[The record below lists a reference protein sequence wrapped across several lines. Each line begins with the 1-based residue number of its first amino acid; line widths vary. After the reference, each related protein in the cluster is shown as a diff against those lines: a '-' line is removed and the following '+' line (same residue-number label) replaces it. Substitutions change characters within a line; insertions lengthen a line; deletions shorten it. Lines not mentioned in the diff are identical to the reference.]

1 MPRKKVV
8 KKNPVGDS
16 ERFYGKQPMVGS
28 NLLKKP
34 GRMRTLASVS
44 KYPVIDDLY
53 AMIDSLT
60 QAQIQSYSDTEKLP
74 VIVRDLL
81 FEFAE
86 DWSNMDRDHTNY
98 LSQVPKGYD
107 KFEAAVIGDLLYWMI
122 TGANEK
128 SKLRIG
134 NEVSDLSWNK
144 EMEKMCPNFTK
155 KMEKF
160 RGLDIHDL
168 PGLHIRI
175 LNNLPINTYNRYTI
189 AQVTIDD
196 PQIGEQVFPSP
207 EPMEDS
213 EIDAIQALKRLVAD
227 GNLKKFSIALSQS
240 SKSRLKVSGGG
251 VGAHIFQAFELAKN
265 AVDAF
270 DKGDIAS
277 ARKLLD
283 AIQNEYDMDLNT
295 FQTGLKDMFVVT
307 GSALTFQKGQGGGQ
321 ASRAG
326 ANRRGGGGGGGN
338 QAKVSLKGSPEPL
351 LVSLDTSMPPVRA
364 GWKKNNMH
372 ELMKIANQA
381 NIRMQKNNDKDIDF
395 NKTENTRGTAG
406 LTAVKIG
413 TQNVLTTSWIPIFYT
428 AITGEEPKKQ
438 KNIMSA
444 FPNQASISLR
454 FIIHANLAVGIGN
467 DFLVPKGTLT
477 VTMRRLPGKPNWKD
491 SVADSDNFFFAPID
505 FFIED
510 LGRAK
515 GYSDAFTED
524 SLAEAVDAA
533 TEVGDDDLAELRQT
547 ERGKVK
553 KNPRGAIG
561 KAVAIDIVPR
571 SQIEVKTLT
580 EKHPSMKYLRKVVKE
595 EGLESLYDNY
605 GKGQVPSPKSKAGT
619 YRWRGKTYKGKA
631 ELQAAL
637 DKKGNQ
643 VDKGHPK
650 MQILYAK
657 RKDNGNLV
665 PHRIILPRILVRHD
679 KSTNK
684 IVPNKG
690 SKATAQVRK
699 LLKRIEKDYGKV
711 TFIKDLTVRGSY
723 DPKVKSKK
731 VLYNRGVA
739 KQFQA
744 EGHPSGM
751 KDAGNLFV
759 SQVQLNGGL
768 VYDARLPGGRMMGP
782 VALRWGAK
790 Q

>member
-1 MPRKKVV
+1 MPRKKVI

-16 ERFYGKQPMVGS
+16 ERFYGEQPITGS
-28 NLLKKP
+28 KLLKKP
-34 GRMRTLASVS
+34 GRKRTLASVS
-44 KYPVIDDLY
+44 KYPAIDDLY

-60 QAQIQSYSDTEKLP
+60 QQQIQKYSDTESLP

-86 DWSNMDRDHTNY
+86 DWSNMDRDHSNY
-98 LSQVPKGYD
+98 LSQVPDGYD

-144 EMEKMCPNFTK
+144 EIEKMCPNFLK
-155 KMEKF
+155 KLEKF
-160 RGLDIHDL
+160 RGLNIHDL

-175 LNNLPINTYNRYTI
+175 LNNLPVNSYNRYTI
-189 AQVTIDD
+189 AQITLDD

-213 EIDAIQALKRLVAD
+213 EIDAIQALKRLVAE

-240 SKSRLKVSGGG
+240 SKSTIQTTGAG

-270 DKGDIAS
+270 DKGDVAS
-277 ARKLLD
+277 ARRLLD

-307 GSALTFQKGQGGGQ
+307 ASALTFEKGTSSGNN
-321 ASRAG
+321 
-326 ANRRGGGGGGGN
+326 NRNQSGGGGGGN
-338 QAKVSLKGSPEPL
+338 QAKVTLKGGPEPL
-351 LVSLDTSMPPVRA
+351 LVSLDTSMPPTRK
-364 GWKKNNMH
+364 GWPKNNMH

-381 NIRMQKNNDKDIDF
+381 TNNIIMKKNSGEIGF
-395 NKTENTRGTAG
+395 EKTENTRGTAG
-406 LTAVKIG
+406 LTAVKVG
-413 TQNVLTTSWIPIFYT
+413 DNNVLTTSWIPIFYT
-428 AITGEEPKKQ
+428 AITGEEPETQKAIMNRFPKQ
-438 KNIMSA
+438 KSV
-444 FPNQASISLR
+444 SLR

-477 VTMRRLPGKPNWKD
+477 VTMRRQPGKPDWKQ
-491 SVADSDNFFFAPID
+491 SVQETGKFFFAPID
-505 FFIED
+505 FFVED

-515 GYSDAFTED
+515 FHTDAFTEA
-524 SLAEAVDAA
+524 SLSETVEAA
-533 TEVGDDDLAELRQT
+533 TEVGDDDIRELSQT
-547 ERGKVK
+547 GRGKVK
-553 KNPRGAIG
+553 KNPKGAIG

-571 SQIEVKTLT
+571 SQINVKTLT
-580 EKHPSMKYLRKVVKE
+580 EKHPSLKYLKKVVRE

-619 YRWRGKTYKGKA
+619 YRWRNKTYKSKA

-684 IVPNKG
+684 IVANKG

-699 LLKRIEKDYGKV
+699 LLKRIEKDFGSV
-711 TFIKDLTVRGSY
+711 NFVKDLTVRGSY
-723 DPKVKSKK
+723 DPNVKSKQ
-731 VLYNRGVA
+731 VFYNRGVA
-739 KQFQA
+739 KQFQS
-744 EGHPSGM
+744 EGHPPGM
-751 KDAGNLFV
+751 KDASNLFV
-759 SQVQLNGGL
+759 SQVQLNGSL
-768 VYDARLPGGRMMGP
+768 VYDARLAGGKRLGP

>member
-16 ERFYGKQPMVGS
+16 ERFYGEQPIAGS
-28 NLLKKP
+28 KLLKKP
-34 GRMRTLASVS
+34 GRKRTLASVS
-44 KYPVIDDLY
+44 KYPAIDDLY

-60 QAQIQSYSDTEKLP
+60 QQQIQKYSDTESLP

-98 LSQVPKGYD
+98 LSQVPDGYD

-144 EMEKMCPNFTK
+144 EIEKMCPNFLK
-155 KMEKF
+155 KLEKF

-175 LNNLPINTYNRYTI
+175 LNNLPVNSYNRYTI
-189 AQVTIDD
+189 AQITLDD

-240 SKSRLKVSGGG
+240 SKSTIQTTGAG

-270 DKGDIAS
+270 DKGDVAS
-277 ARKLLD
+277 ARRLLD

-307 GSALTFQKGQGGGQ
+307 ASALTFEKGTSSGNN
-321 ASRAG
+321 
-326 ANRRGGGGGGGN
+326 NRGRGGGGGGGDK
-338 QAKVSLKGSPEPL
+338 AKVTLKGGPEPL
-351 LVSLDTSMPPVRA
+351 LVSLDTSMPPTRK
-364 GWKKNNMH
+364 GWPKNNMH

-381 NIRMQKNNDKDIDF
+381 NTTINAGNNLKFSKNED
-395 NKTENTRGTAG
+395 TRGTAG
-406 LTAVKIG
+406 LTAVKLG
-413 TQNVLTTSWIPIFYT
+413 NNNVLTTSWIPIFYT
-428 AITGEEPKKQ
+428 AITGEEPEGQ
-438 KNIMSA
+438 QQIMSE
-444 FPNQASISLR
+444 FPDQKSVSLR

-477 VTMRRLPGKPNWKD
+477 VTMRRQPKKTWRE
-491 SVADSDNFFFAPID
+491 SVQEADSFVFAPID
-505 FFIED
+505 FFVED

-515 GYSDAFTED
+515 FHTDAFTEA
-524 SLAEAVDAA
+524 SLSETVEAA
-533 TEVGDDDLAELRQT
+533 TEVGDDDIRELSQT
-547 ERGKVK
+547 GRGKVK

-571 SQIEVKTLT
+571 SQINVKTLT
-580 EKHPSMKYLRKVVKE
+580 EKHPSLKYLKKVVKE
-595 EGLESLYDNY
+595 EGLESLYENY

-619 YRWRGKTYKGKA
+619 YRWRNKTYKSKA

-684 IVPNKG
+684 IVANKG

-699 LLKRIEKDYGKV
+699 LLKRIEKDFGSV
-711 TFIKDLTVRGSY
+711 NFVKDLTVRGSY
-723 DPKVKSKK
+723 DPNVKSKK

-739 KQFQA
+739 KQFQS
-744 EGHPSGM
+744 EGHPPGM
-751 KDAGNLFV
+751 KDASNLFV

-768 VYDARLPGGRMMGP
+768 VYDARLPGGKRLGP

>member
-1 MPRKKVV
+1 MPRKKVI

-16 ERFYGKQPMVGS
+16 ERFYGEQPITGS
-28 NLLKKP
+28 KLIKKP
-34 GRMRTLASVS
+34 GRKRTLASVS
-44 KYPVIDDLY
+44 KYPAIDDLY

-60 QAQIQSYSDTEKLP
+60 QQQIQKYSDTESLP

-86 DWSNMDRDHTNY
+86 DWSNMDRDHSNY
-98 LSQVPKGYD
+98 LSQVPDGYD

-144 EMEKMCPNFTK
+144 EIEKMCPNFLK
-155 KMEKF
+155 KLEKF

-175 LNNLPINTYNRYTI
+175 LNNLPVNSYNRYTI
-189 AQVTIDD
+189 AQITLDD

-240 SKSRLKVSGGG
+240 SKSTIQTTGAG

-270 DKGDIAS
+270 DKGDVAS
-277 ARKLLD
+277 ARRLLD

-307 GSALTFQKGQGGGQ
+307 ASALTFEKGTSSG
-321 ASRAG
+321 RN
-326 ANRRGGGGGGGN
+326 NRNQGGGGGDK
-338 QAKVSLKGSPEPL
+338 AKVTLKGGPEPL
-351 LVSLDTSMPPVRA
+351 LVSLDTSMPPTRK
-364 GWKKNNMH
+364 GWPKNNMH

-381 NIRMQKNNDKDIDF
+381 NIKIKKNSGEIAF
-395 NKTENTRGTAG
+395 EKTENTRGTAG
-406 LTAVKIG
+406 LTAVKVG
-413 TQNVLTTSWIPIFYT
+413 DNNVLTTSWIPIFYT
-428 AITGEEPKKQ
+428 AITGEEPETQKAIMNRFPKQ
-438 KNIMSA
+438 KSV
-444 FPNQASISLR
+444 SLR

-477 VTMRRLPGKPNWKD
+477 VTMRRQPGKPDWKQ
-491 SVADSDNFFFAPID
+491 SVQETGNFFFAPID
-505 FFIED
+505 FFVED

-515 GYSDAFTED
+515 FHTDAFTEA
-524 SLAEAVDAA
+524 SLSETVEAA
-533 TEVGDDDLAELRQT
+533 TEVGDDDIRELSQT
-547 ERGKVK
+547 GRGKVK

-571 SQIEVKTLT
+571 SQINVKTLT
-580 EKHPSMKYLRKVVKE
+580 EKHPSLKYLKKVVRE

-619 YRWRGKTYKGKA
+619 YRWRNKTYKSKA

-684 IVPNKG
+684 IVANKG

-699 LLKRIEKDYGKV
+699 LLKRIEKDFGSV
-711 TFIKDLTVRGSY
+711 NFVKDLTVRGSY
-723 DPKVKSKK
+723 DPNVKSKQ

-739 KQFQA
+739 KQFQS
-744 EGHPSGM
+744 EGHPPGM
-751 KDAGNLFV
+751 KDASNLFV

-768 VYDARLPGGRMMGP
+768 VYDARLPGGKRLGP

>member
-1 MPRKKVV
+1 MPRKKVI

-16 ERFYGKQPMVGS
+16 ERFYGEQPITGS
-28 NLLKKP
+28 KLIKKP
-34 GRMRTLASVS
+34 GRKRTLASVS
-44 KYPVIDDLY
+44 KYPAIDDLY

-60 QAQIQSYSDTEKLP
+60 QQQIQKYSDTESLP

-86 DWSNMDRDHTNY
+86 DWSNMDRDHSNY
-98 LSQVPKGYD
+98 LSQVPDGYD

-144 EMEKMCPNFTK
+144 EIEKMCPNFLK
-155 KMEKF
+155 KLEKF

-175 LNNLPINTYNRYTI
+175 LNNLPVNSYNRYTI
-189 AQVTIDD
+189 AQITLDD

-240 SKSRLKVSGGG
+240 SKSTIQTTGAG

-270 DKGDIAS
+270 DKGDVAS
-277 ARKLLD
+277 ARRLLD

-307 GSALTFQKGQGGGQ
+307 ASALTFEKGTSSG
-321 ASRAG
+321 RN
-326 ANRRGGGGGGGN
+326 NRNQGGGGGDK
-338 QAKVSLKGSPEPL
+338 AKVTLKGGPEPL
-351 LVSLDTSMPPVRA
+351 LVSLDTSMPPTRK
-364 GWKKNNMH
+364 GWPKNNMH

-381 NIRMQKNNDKDIDF
+381 NTKIKKNSGEIAF
-395 NKTENTRGTAG
+395 EKTENTRGTAG
-406 LTAVKIG
+406 LTAVKVG
-413 TQNVLTTSWIPIFYT
+413 DNNVLTTSWIPIFYT
-428 AITGEEPKKQ
+428 AITGEEPETQKAIMNRFPKQ
-438 KNIMSA
+438 KSV
-444 FPNQASISLR
+444 SLR

-477 VTMRRLPGKPNWKD
+477 VTMRRQPGKPDWKQ
-491 SVADSDNFFFAPID
+491 SVQETGNFFFAPID
-505 FFIED
+505 FFVED

-515 GYSDAFTED
+515 FHTDAFTEA
-524 SLAEAVDAA
+524 SLSETVEAA
-533 TEVGDDDLAELRQT
+533 TEVGDDDIRELSQT
-547 ERGKVK
+547 GRGKVK

-571 SQIEVKTLT
+571 SQINVKTLT
-580 EKHPSMKYLRKVVKE
+580 EKHPSLKYLKKVVRE

-619 YRWRGKTYKGKA
+619 YRWRNKTYKSKA

-684 IVPNKG
+684 IVANKG

-699 LLKRIEKDYGKV
+699 LLKRIEKDFGSV
-711 TFIKDLTVRGSY
+711 NFVKDLTVRGSY
-723 DPKVKSKK
+723 DPNVKSKQ

-739 KQFQA
+739 KQFQS
-744 EGHPSGM
+744 EGHPPGM
-751 KDAGNLFV
+751 KDASNLFV

-768 VYDARLPGGRMMGP
+768 VYDARLPGGKRLGP

>member
-1 MPRKKVV
+1 MPRKKVI
-8 KKNPVGDS
+8 KKNPIGDS

-251 VGAHIFQAFELAKN
+251 IGAHIFQAFELAKN

-270 DKGDIAS
+270 DKGDVAS

-307 GSALTFQKGQGGGQ
+307 GSALTFLKGQGGGQ

-326 ANRRGGGGGGGN
+326 ANRRGGGGGN

-372 ELMKIANQA
+372 ELMKMAN
-381 NIRMQKNNDKDIDF
+381 
-395 NKTENTRGTAG
+395 
-406 LTAVKIG
+406 
-413 TQNVLTTSWIPIFYT
+413 
-428 AITGEEPKKQ
+428 
-438 KNIMSA
+438 
-444 FPNQASISLR
+444 
-454 FIIHANLAVGIGN
+454 H
-467 DFLVPKGTLT
+467 
-477 VTMRRLPGKPNWKD
+477 LP
-491 SVADSDNFFFAPID
+491 
-505 FFIED
+505 
-510 LGRAK
+510 
-515 GYSDAFTED
+515 
-524 SLAEAVDAA
+524 
-533 TEVGDDDLAELRQT
+533 
-547 ERGKVK
+547 
-553 KNPRGAIG
+553 
-561 KAVAIDIVPR
+561 
-571 SQIEVKTLT
+571 
-580 EKHPSMKYLRKVVKE
+580 
-595 EGLESLYDNY
+595 
-605 GKGQVPSPKSKAGT
+605 
-619 YRWRGKTYKGKA
+619 
-631 ELQAAL
+631 
-637 DKKGNQ
+637 
-643 VDKGHPK
+643 
-650 MQILYAK
+650 
-657 RKDNGNLV
+657 
-665 PHRIILPRILVRHD
+665 
-679 KSTNK
+679 
-684 IVPNKG
+684 
-690 SKATAQVRK
+690 
-699 LLKRIEKDYGKV
+699 
-711 TFIKDLTVRGSY
+711 
-723 DPKVKSKK
+723 
-731 VLYNRGVA
+731 
-739 KQFQA
+739 
-744 EGHPSGM
+744 
-751 KDAGNLFV
+751 
-759 SQVQLNGGL
+759 
-768 VYDARLPGGRMMGP
+768 
-782 VALRWGAK
+782 
-790 Q
+790 

>member
-16 ERFYGKQPMVGS
+16 ERFYGEQPITGS
-28 NLLKKP
+28 KLLKKP
-34 GRMRTLASVS
+34 GRKRTLASVS
-44 KYPVIDDLY
+44 KYPAIDDLY
-53 AMIDSLT
+53 AMIDSLN
-60 QAQIQSYSDTEKLP
+60 QQQIQKYSDTESLP

-98 LSQVPKGYD
+98 LSQVPDGYD

-144 EMEKMCPNFTK
+144 EIEKMCPNFLK
-155 KMEKF
+155 KLEKF

-175 LNNLPINTYNRYTI
+175 LNNLPVNSYNRYTI
-189 AQVTIDD
+189 AQITLDD

-240 SKSRLKVSGGG
+240 SKSTIQSTGTG

-270 DKGDIAS
+270 DKGDVAS
-277 ARKLLD
+277 ARRLLD

-307 GSALTFQKGQGGGQ
+307 ASALTFEKGTSSG
-321 ASRAG
+321 SN
-326 ANRRGGGGGGGN
+326 NRNQNRGGSGGN
-338 QAKVSLKGSPEPL
+338 QAKVTLKGGPEPL
-351 LVSLDTSMPPVRA
+351 LVSLDTSMPPTRK
-364 GWKKNNMH
+364 GWPKSNMH

-381 NIRMQKNNDKDIDF
+381 NTTMNAGNNLQFSKNED
-395 NKTENTRGTAG
+395 TRGTAG
-406 LTAVKIG
+406 LTAVKLG
-413 TQNVLTTSWIPIFYT
+413 NNNVLTTSWIPIFYT
-428 AITGEEPKKQ
+428 AITGEEPGRQ
-438 KNIMSA
+438 QQIMSE
-444 FPNQASISLR
+444 FPDQKSVSLR

-477 VTMRRLPGKPNWKD
+477 VTMRRQPKKTWRD
-491 SVADSDNFFFAPID
+491 SVQDSDSFFFAPID
-505 FFIED
+505 FFVED

-515 GYSDAFTED
+515 FHTDAFTEA
-524 SLAEAVDAA
+524 SLSETVEAA
-533 TEVGDDDLAELRQT
+533 TEVGDDDIRELSQT
-547 ERGKVK
+547 GRGKVK

-571 SQIEVKTLT
+571 SQINVKTLT
-580 EKHPSMKYLRKVVKE
+580 EKHPSLKYLKKVVRE

-619 YRWRGKTYKGKA
+619 YRWRNKTYKSKA

-684 IVPNKG
+684 IVANKG

-699 LLKRIEKDYGKV
+699 LLKRIEKDFGSV
-711 TFIKDLTVRGSY
+711 NFVKDLTVRGSY
-723 DPKVKSKK
+723 DPNVKSKQ

-739 KQFQA
+739 KQFQS
-744 EGHPSGM
+744 EGHPPGM
-751 KDAGNLFV
+751 KDASNLFV

-768 VYDARLPGGRMMGP
+768 VYDARLPGGKRLGP